1 MITVGLPV
9 YNSNQIAW
17 LAMEGLCNQKTNYT
31 WELIICE
38 EQHKNQCGKD
48 LFESYASRLV
58 EAGCVRIVYISLNKW
73 VNLPTKWKMIANA
86 ADPKSE
92 CFILQ
97 SADCYSSSDRIE
109 LAQEYIINQNYDW
122 YDEECGLFY
131 DVILKKSILFSK
143 MLLNSS
149 EWKTG
154 LNMAAKTFYLKNL
167 PETILIRGIDSY
179 LYRYIHHYNPYAKSF
194 CNYRVNMFSL
204 DVNGVNNLSIFRQQM
219 FINPNSPF
227 KKTTLSINDLDI
239 DKNVVI
245 KLQKTTF
252 KQPEQSNDVE
262 ILMHVNKSNL
272 NANQKYFVTL
282 NKAQYLKTL
291 NQCELVIN
299 NVKAT
304 YIPINIEDMLIRL
317 KRPLWNNQPG
327 SQVEVNEQN
336 ANWAINKGYAEK
348 VEKTEYSNKQ
358 DKSVIENKEADNV
371 PSKRKGR
378 KPNH

>member
-179 LYRYIHHYNPYAKSF
+179 LYRYIHHYNHYAKSF
-194 CNYRVNMFSL
+194 CNYRLNKLSL

-219 FINPNSPF
+219 FVNPNPPF
-227 KKTTLSINDLDI
+227 KKTTLSIDDLDI
-239 DKNVVI
+239 DKNIII

-262 ILMHVNKSNL
+262 ILMHVNKSNF

-282 NKAQYLKTL
+282 NKAQSLRIL
-291 NQCELVIN
+291 NQCELVIS
-299 NVKAT
+299 NVNVT
-304 YIPINIEDMLIRL
+304 YTPINIDDMLIKL
-317 KRPLWNNQPG
+317 KRPLWNNQPD
-327 SQVEVNEQN
+327 SQMEVSEEN

-348 VEKTEYSNKQ
+348 VEKTEYSDKQ
-358 DKSVIENKEADNV
+358 EKTVIENKEVKDV
-371 PSKRKGR
+371 PSKGKGR
-378 KPNH
+378 KPNR